1 VFEIMAIEQNYQTNV
16 ILRDLGL
23 HHSVDGHCAKS
34 IARKFL
40 EQYHS
45 LLISKDAVLEGM
57 IWTVT
62 MDVGHVNEHIMHV
75 KVDAKTGRILGYL

>member
-1 VFEIMAIEQNYQTNV
+1 MTMEQTYQTNAKM
-16 ILRDLGL
+16 RDLSL
-23 HHSVDGHCAKS
+23 YQDIDARCAKS

-45 LLISKDAVLEGM
+45 PLISKDAVLEGM

-62 MDVGHVNEHIMHV
+62 MDVGQVNERIIRV
-75 KVDAKTGRILGYL
+75 RVDSKTGKILGYL